1 MKAASAIGIG
11 IGCAGILLGAQMEGT
26 PMGSLFNVPAAL
38 IIFGGVGGACIASA
52 GMEAM
57 KLIPTLYKKVF
68 SAERRDLRGLVSEL
82 VGYSERARRD
92 GLLALEEELDEVED
106 AYTRKGLQLV
116 VDGTPPD
123 MVKEI
128 LEAEIHGMRA
138 RHKVGAKLFENA
150 GGFAPT
156 MGVLGAVLGL
166 ISALQNLDDPDSLG
180 PAIATAFIATLL
192 GVGAANVVFLPVSQ
206 RLKQLSEAEVEARVL
221 VLEGILAIQSG
232 DNPRVIEEKLI
243 SFVPP
248 GERDDEAEEPDEG
261 AGPQLHAVPDDD
273 EQVAA

>member
-1 MKAASAIGIG
+1 MKAATGIG
-11 IGCAGILLGAQMEGT
+11 IAIAIVGLLGGATMEGT
-26 PMGSLFNVPAAL
+26 KMSALFNVPAMV
-38 IIFGGVGGACIASA
+38 IIFGGLTGVCLASS
-52 GMEAM
+52 GFEGM
-57 KLIPTLYKKVF
+57 KLIPTLYKKVL
-68 SAERRDLRGLVSEL
+68 SAEKRDMRRQVSEL
-82 VGYSERARRD
+82 VSYAERARRD
-92 GLLALEEELDEVED
+92 GLLALEEEIEDVED

-123 MVKEI
+123 MVREV
-128 LEAEIHGMRA
+128 LEAEIHGMRS

-166 ISALQNLDDPDSLG
+166 IAALQNLDDPESLG

-192 GVGAANVVFLPVSQ
+192 GVGAANIVFLPVGQ
-206 RLKQLSEAEVEARVL
+206 RLKQLSEAEVESRVL

-248 GERDDEAEEPDEG
+248 AERERPQAGDEEP
-261 AGPQLHAVPDDD
+261 AGPQLRAVDD
-273 EQVAA
+273 EAMAA

>member
-1 MKAASAIGIG
+1 MKAASAIGIA

-38 IIFGGVGGACIASA
+38 IIFGGVAGACMASA
-52 GMEAM
+52 GFEAM
-57 KLIPTLYKKVF
+57 KLIPVLYKKAF
-68 SAERRDLRGLVSEL
+68 SAERRDLRVLVSEL
-82 VGYSERARRD
+82 VSYSERARRD
-92 GLLALEEELDEVED
+92 GLLALEEELDEVDD

-123 MVKEI
+123 MVKDV

-138 RHKVGAKLFENA
+138 RHKIGAKLFENA

-166 ISALQNLDDPDSLG
+166 ISALQNLDDPESLG

-192 GVGAANVVFLPVSQ
+192 GVGAANVIFLPVSQ
-206 RLKQLSEAEVEARVL
+206 RLKQLSESEVEARVL

-248 GERDDEAEEPDEG
+248 GERDEPQPEESD
-261 AGPQLHAVPDDD
+261 GPQLRAVPDD
-273 EQVAA
+273 EREAA